1 MKIRKHYIVGHIISL
16 LLICKG
22 KDKKWNITKF
32 LGKSK
37 EEIYKILKTDSNGL
51 STKEANK
58 RLAENGLNIVVENK
72 KRGPIY
78 FLINSFKDKFILIL
92 VILAIISLINNDV
105 LGAIIIIVLGILSAL
120 ISFAQNYSTYRF
132 NEKLKSKLKS
142 KTTVFRN
149 KDKDTV
155 INTENVVV
163 GDIITLTAG
172 SIVPADLIL
181 LESKDLFVNQSAFTG
196 ESVPIEKM
204 ASKGGKE
211 SDDVFNIPNIC
222 LMGSNVVSGSG
233 IGAVITTGFDT
244 YLGKMNK
251 EISKKREPTNYTK
264 EMDSVTKLLIRC
276 MIIVSIA
283 VFVLFGFIR
292 NNWSEALLFALSVAV
307 GITPSMLPMIV
318 NVNLTKGSRSLEKKK
333 TLVKNIKSIQNLGTI
348 DTLCTDKTG
357 TLTQDKIV
365 LQKYIDLNGDEDLS
379 ILKYAYLNSFLST
392 GLKNI
397 VDRAIVSFGKEHKV
411 DIEGYLK
418 VDEIPF
424 DYTRKRMSIVVKKQD
439 YTLITKGALEEILK
453 ICTKVNNK
461 GNVENITKEK
471 IERINEKAK
480 ELAKKGMQVIA
491 IASKKEYSGVNVFNE
506 KDEINMTFI
515 GLVGFLDPPK
525 KDVKQTIRDLRKY
538 GINTKVITGD
548 NPYATENICS
558 LVGIQGDIL
567 LGIDL
572 EKMTDDELSKK
583 VEEVNIFARMN
594 PMQKERIVKALR
606 KNGHVVGYMGDGVND
621 AASLHSADVGICV
634 NTGADIAKES
644 SDIILLE
651 KSLKV
656 ILDGVLE
663 GRKVYANIEKYMKLA
678 ISSDFGD
685 VFSILIASIFLPF
698 LPLLPI
704 QMLIQDFLFQF
715 SQIAIPY
722 DSVDEEYILKPRKWN
737 TKNLGR
743 FMVVMGITSSVID
756 VLAFLSFWFILGY
769 NSATNEAYFQTAWF
783 IECLISQTLI
793 IHFIRTEKV
802 PFIQSRASKPL
813 TIMSLVTVIGTI
825 IVPLLL
831 NGISEFHF
839 VILPIKFYLI
849 VLILNLIYTIIAQ
862 IVKKAY
868 IKRYHE
874 WL

>member
-1 MKIRKHYIVGHIISL
+1 M
-16 LLICKG
+16 
-22 KDKKWNITKF
+22 
-32 LGKSK
+32 
-37 EEIYKILKTDSNGL
+37 
-51 STKEANK
+51 
-58 RLAENGLNIVVENK
+58 NIVTENK

-78 FLINSFKDKFILIL
+78 FLVNSFKDKFILIL
-92 VILAIISLINNDV
+92 VILAIISLINQDV
-105 LGAIIIIVLGILSAL
+105 FGAVIIIFLGILSAL

-155 INTENVVV
+155 IYTENVVV
-163 GDIITLTAG
+163 GDIITLNAG
-172 SIVPADLIL
+172 SIVPADMVL

-196 ESVPIEKM
+196 ESVPVEKIV
-204 ASKGGKE
+204 GKAGKQD
-211 SDDVFNIPNIC
+211 DDVFNIQNIC
-222 LMGSNVVSGSG
+222 LMGSNVVSGKG

-244 YLGKMNK
+244 YLGKM
-251 EISKKREPTNYTK
+251 TK
-264 EMDSVTKLLIRC
+264 EMDGVTKLLIKC
-276 MIIVSIA
+276 MIIVSIS
-283 VFVLFGFIR
+283 VFLIFGFIR
-292 NNWSEALLFALSVAV
+292 NNWSEAFLFALSVAV

-333 TLVKNIKSIQNLGTI
+333 TLVKNIKAIQNLGTI

-379 ILKYAYLNSFLST
+379 ILKYAYLNSYLST

-397 VDRAIVSFGKEHKV
+397 VDRAIMSFGKEHKV
-411 DIEGYLK
+411 DIEGYVK

-424 DYTRKRMSIVVKKQD
+424 DYTRKRMSIVVKKDD
-439 YTLITKGALEEILK
+439 YTLITKGALEEVLK
-453 ICTKVNNK
+453 ICTKLNNK
-461 GNVENITKEK
+461 GEIQNITKEK
-471 IERINEKAK
+471 IEKIEQKAK

-491 IASKKEYSGVNVFNE
+491 IASKKEYSGVNIFNE
-506 KDEINMTFI
+506 KDEKNMTFI

-525 KDVKQTIRDLRKY
+525 KDVKQTIKELKKY
-538 GINTKVITGD
+538 GIQTKVITGD
-548 NPYATENICS
+548 NQYATENICG
-558 LVGIQGDIL
+558 LVGIDGDVL
-567 LGIDL
+567 LGSDL
-572 EKMTDDELSKK
+572 EKMTDEELSKK
-583 VEEVNIFARMN
+583 VEEINIFARMN
-594 PMQKERIVKALR
+594 PMQKERIVNVLR

-722 DSVDEEYILKPRKWN
+722 DRVDEEYIIKPRKWN

-743 FMVVMGITSSVID
+743 FMVVMGMTSSVID
-756 VLAFLSFWFILGY
+756 VMAFAIFWFVLGY
-769 NSATNEAYFQTAWF
+769 NSVEMESYFQTAWF

-793 IHFIRTEKV
+793 IHFIRTEKI

-813 TIMSLVTVIGTI
+813 SIMSLVTVVGTI
-825 IVPLLL
+825 IVPIALH
-831 NGISEFHF
+831 GIQEFNF
-839 VILPIKFYLI
+839 VILPIQFYI
-849 VLILNLIYTIIAQ
+849 VVLLLNICYTVLAQ
-862 IVKKAY
+862 IVKRAY
-868 IKRYHE
+868 IKKYHE

>member
-1 MKIRKHYIVGHIISL
+1 M
-16 LLICKG
+16 
-22 KDKKWNITKF
+22 
-32 LGKSK
+32 
-37 EEIYKILKTDSNGL
+37 
-51 STKEANK
+51 
-58 RLAENGLNIVVENK
+58 
-72 KRGPIY
+72 
-78 FLINSFKDKFILIL
+78 
-92 VILAIISLINNDV
+92 
-105 LGAIIIIVLGILSAL
+105 
-120 ISFAQNYSTYRF
+120 
-132 NEKLKSKLKS
+132 
-142 KTTVFRN
+142 
-149 KDKDTV
+149 

-264 EMDSVTKLLIRC
+264 EMDSVTKLLINC

-283 VFVLFGFIR
+283 VFLIFGFIR

-333 TLVKNIKSIQNLGTI
+333 TLVKNIKAIQNLGTI

-411 DIEGYLK
+411 DIEGYIK

-424 DYTRKRMSIVVKKQD
+424 DYTRKRMSIVVKKED

-461 GNVENITKEK
+461 GKVENITKEK

-506 KDEINMTFI
+506 KDEKNMTFI

-525 KDVKQTIRDLRKY
+525 KDVKQTIKDLRKY

-558 LVGIQGDIL
+558 LVGIEGDIL
-567 LGIDL
+567 LGTDL
-572 EKMTDDELSKK
+572 EKMTDEELSKK
-583 VEEVNIFARMN
+583 VEEINIFARMN

-722 DSVDEEYILKPRKWN
+722 DSVDEEYIIKPRKWN

-743 FMVVMGITSSVID
+743 FMVVMGMTSSVID

-769 NSATNEAYFQTAWF
+769 NSVANEAYFQTAWF

-813 TIMSLVTVIGTI
+813 AIMSLVTVIGTI

-831 NGISEFHF
+831 NGIPEFHF

-849 VLILNLIYTIIAQ
+849 VLILNLCYTVLAQ
-862 IVKKAY
+862 VVKKAY
-868 IKRYHE
+868 IKKYHE

>member
-1 MKIRKHYIVGHIISL
+1 
-16 LLICKG
+16 
-22 KDKKWNITKF
+22 
-32 LGKSK
+32 
-37 EEIYKILKTDSNGL
+37 
-51 STKEANK
+51 
-58 RLAENGLNIVVENK
+58 
-72 KRGPIY
+72 
-78 FLINSFKDKFILIL
+78 
-92 VILAIISLINNDV
+92 
-105 LGAIIIIVLGILSAL
+105 
-120 ISFAQNYSTYRF
+120 
-132 NEKLKSKLKS
+132 
-142 KTTVFRN
+142 
-149 KDKDTV
+149 
-155 INTENVVV
+155 
-163 GDIITLTAG
+163 
-172 SIVPADLIL
+172 
-181 LESKDLFVNQSAFTG
+181 
-196 ESVPIEKM
+196 
-204 ASKGGKE
+204 
-211 SDDVFNIPNIC
+211 
-222 LMGSNVVSGSG
+222 
-233 IGAVITTGFDT
+233 
-244 YLGKMNK
+244 MNK

-264 EMDSVTKLLIRC
+264 EMDSVTKLLINC

-283 VFVLFGFIR
+283 VFLIFGFIR

-318 NVNLTKGSRSLEKKK
+318 NVNLTKGSRSLEKRK

-379 ILKYAYLNSFLST
+379 ILKYAYLNSSLST

-397 VDRAIVSFGKEHKV
+397 VDRAIISFGKEHKV

-424 DYTRKRMSIVVKKQD
+424 DYTRKRMSIVVKKED

-453 ICTKVNNK
+453 VCTKVNNK

-491 IASKKEYSGVNVFNE
+491 IASKKEYSGANVFNE
-506 KDEINMTFI
+506 KDEKNMTFI

-558 LVGIQGDIL
+558 LVGIEGDIL
-567 LGIDL
+567 LGTDL
-572 EKMTDDELSKK
+572 EKMTDEELSKK

-594 PMQKERIVKALR
+594 PMQKERIVKALK

-722 DSVDEEYILKPRKWN
+722 DSVDEEYIIKPRKWN

-743 FMVVMGITSSVID
+743 FMVVMGMTSSVID

-769 NSATNEAYFQTAWF
+769 NSVSNEAYFQTAWF

-813 TIMSLVTVIGTI
+813 AIMSLVTVIGTI

-831 NGISEFHF
+831 NAIPEFHF

-849 VLILNLIYTIIAQ
+849 VLILNLCYTVLAQ

-868 IKRYHE
+868 IKKYHE

>member
-1 MKIRKHYIVGHIISL
+1 MKYFEIS
-16 LLICKG
+16 
-22 KDKKWNITKF
+22 N
-32 LGKSK
+32 KSVD
-37 EEIYKILKTDSNGL
+37 EVYEILKTDSNGL

-58 RLAENGLNIVVENK
+58 RLDRDGLNIVIENK

-92 VILAIISLINNDV
+92 VILAIISFISQDV
-105 LGAIIIIVLGILSAL
+105 LGAIIIIILGILSAL

-132 NEKLKSKLKS
+132 DEKLKSKLKS

-155 INTENVVV
+155 IYAENVVV
-163 GDIITLTAG
+163 GDLITLTAG
-172 SIVPADLIL
+172 SIVPADMVL

-196 ESVPIEKM
+196 ESIPVEKI
-204 ASKGGKE
+204 ANKGGRE
-211 SDDVFNIPNIC
+211 EDDVFNIPNIC
-222 LMGSNVVSGSG
+222 LMGSNVVSGKG
-233 IGAVITTGFDT
+233 IGAVITTGFNT

-251 EISKKREPTNYTK
+251 EINKKKEPTNYTK
-264 EMDSVTKLLIRC
+264 EMDSITKLLIRC
-276 MIIVSIA
+276 MIIVSVA
-283 VFVLFGFIR
+283 VFLIFGFIR

-318 NVNLTKGSRSLEKKK
+318 NVNLTKGSRTLEKKK
-333 TLVKNIKSIQNLGTI
+333 TLVKNIKAIQNLGTI
-348 DTLCTDKTG
+348 DILCTDKTG

-379 ILKYAYLNSFLST
+379 ILKYAYLNSYLST

-397 VDRAIVSFGKEHKV
+397 VDRAIMSFGKEHKV
-411 DIEGYLK
+411 DIEEYLK

-424 DYTRKRMSIVVKKQD
+424 DYTRKRMSVVVKKDD

-461 GNVENITKEK
+461 GEIQNITKEK
-471 IERINEKAK
+471 IEIKQEKAK
-480 ELAKKGMQVIA
+480 DLAKKGMQVIA
-491 IASKKEYSGVNVFNE
+491 IASKKEYPGINIFNE
-506 KDEINMTFI
+506 KDEKNMTFI

-525 KDVKQTIRDLRKY
+525 KDVKQTIKELKKY
-538 GINTKVITGD
+538 GIQTKVITGD

-558 LVGIQGDIL
+558 LVGIEGDIL
-567 LGIDL
+567 LGSDL
-572 EKMTDDELSKK
+572 EKMTDEELSKK
-583 VEEVNIFARMN
+583 VEKVSIFARMN
-594 PMQKERIVKALR
+594 PMQKERIVKVLR
-606 KNGHVVGYMGDGVND
+606 TNGHVVGYMGDGVND
-621 AASLHSADVGICV
+621 AASLHLADVGICV

-704 QMLIQDFLFQF
+704 QMLLQDFLFQF

-722 DSVDEEYILKPRKWN
+722 DSVDEEYIIKPRKWD

-743 FMVVMGITSSVID
+743 FMVVMGMTSSVID
-756 VLAFLSFWFILGY
+756 VIAFAIFWFILGY
-769 NSATNEAYFQTAWF
+769 NSVANEAYFQTAWF

-802 PFIQSRASKPL
+802 PFIESRASNSL
-813 TIMSLVTVIGTI
+813 IAMSSVTIIGTI
-825 IVPLLL
+825 LVPILLHS
-831 NGISEFHF
+831 ITEFHF
-839 VILPIKFYLI
+839 VILPAKFYLV
-849 VLILNLIYTIIAQ
+849 VLILIFIYTILSQ
-862 IVKKAY
+862 IVKKKY
-868 IKRYHE
+868 IKKYHE

>member
-1 MKIRKHYIVGHIISL
+1 
-16 LLICKG
+16 
-22 KDKKWNITKF
+22 
-32 LGKSK
+32 
-37 EEIYKILKTDSNGL
+37 
-51 STKEANK
+51 
-58 RLAENGLNIVVENK
+58 
-72 KRGPIY
+72 
-78 FLINSFKDKFILIL
+78 
-92 VILAIISLINNDV
+92 
-105 LGAIIIIVLGILSAL
+105 
-120 ISFAQNYSTYRF
+120 
-132 NEKLKSKLKS
+132 
-142 KTTVFRN
+142 
-149 KDKDTV
+149 
-155 INTENVVV
+155 
-163 GDIITLTAG
+163 
-172 SIVPADLIL
+172 
-181 LESKDLFVNQSAFTG
+181 
-196 ESVPIEKM
+196 
-204 ASKGGKE
+204 
-211 SDDVFNIPNIC
+211 
-222 LMGSNVVSGSG
+222 
-233 IGAVITTGFDT
+233 
-244 YLGKMNK
+244 MNK

-292 NNWSEALLFALSVAV
+292 ENWSEALLFALSVAV

-333 TLVKNIKSIQNLGTI
+333 TLVKNIKAIQNLGTI

-365 LQKYIDLNGDEDLS
+365 LQKYIDLNGEEDLS

-397 VDRAIVSFGKEHKV
+397 VDRAIISFRKEHKI
-411 DIEGYLK
+411 DIEDYIK

-424 DYTRKRMSIVVKKQD
+424 DYTRKRMSIVVKKED

-461 GNVENITKEK
+461 GKVENITQEK
-471 IERINEKAK
+471 IDIINEKAK

-506 KDEINMTFI
+506 KDEKNMTFI

-525 KDVKQTIRDLRKY
+525 KDVKQTIKDLRKY

-548 NPYATENICS
+548 NPYATEDICS
-558 LVGIQGDIL
+558 LVGIEGDVL
-567 LGIDL
+567 LGSEL
-572 EKMTDDELSKK
+572 EKMTDEELSKK
-583 VEEVNIFARMN
+583 VEEINIFARMN
-594 PMQKERIVKALR
+594 PMQKEKIVKTLR
-606 KNGHVVGYMGDGVND
+606 NNGHVVGYMGDGVND

-722 DSVDEEYILKPRKWN
+722 DSVDEEYIIKPRKWN

-743 FMVVMGITSSVID
+743 FMVVMGMTSSIID
-756 VLAFLSFWFILGY
+756 VFAFIIFWFILGY
-769 NSATNEAYFQTAWF
+769 NSVSNEAYFQTAWF

-813 TIMSLVTVIGTI
+813 AIMSLVTVIGTI
-825 IVPLLL
+825 IVPLIL
-831 NGISEFHF
+831 NGIPEFHF

-849 VLILNLIYTIIAQ
+849 VLILNLCYTVLAQ
-862 IVKKAY
+862 VVKKAY
-868 IKRYHE
+868 IKKYHE

>member
-1 MKIRKHYIVGHIISL
+1 MKYFEIS
-16 LLICKG
+16 
-22 KDKKWNITKF
+22 N
-32 LGKSK
+32 KSK
-37 EEIYKILKTDSNGL
+37 EEIYKILKTDDNGL

-58 RLAENGLNIVVENK
+58 RLEENGLNIVVENK

-78 FLINSFKDKFILIL
+78 FLLNSFKDKFILIL
-92 VILAIISLINNDV
+92 LILAIIDLFNKDYI
-105 LGAIIIIVLGILSAL
+105 GTAIIIGLGIMSAL

-132 NEKLKSKLKS
+132 NERLKSKMKN
-142 KTTVFRN
+142 KTTVLRN
-149 KDKDTV
+149 KFQDTV

-163 GDIITLTAG
+163 GDIITLSAG
-172 SIVPADLIL
+172 SIVPADMIL

-196 ESVPIEKM
+196 ESIPVEKR
-204 ASKGGKE
+204 AFVSGKE
-211 SDDVFNIPNIC
+211 NDDVFNIPNIC
-222 LMGSNVVSGSG
+222 LKGSNVISGKG
-233 IGAVITTGFDT
+233 LGAVITTGFDT

-251 EISKKREPTNYTK
+251 EISKKKEPTNYTK
-264 EMDSVTKLLIRC
+264 EMDSITKLLIRC
-276 MIIVSIA
+276 MIIVSIS
-283 VFVLFGFIR
+283 VFLLFGLLR
-292 NNWSEALLFALSVAV
+292 GNWGEAFLFALSVAV

-318 NVNLTKGSRSLEKKK
+318 NVNLTKGSKSLEKKK

-348 DTLCTDKTG
+348 DVLCTDKTG

-365 LQKYIDLNGDEDLS
+365 LQKYIDVNGKEDLS
-379 ILKYAYLNSFLST
+379 ILKYAYVNSYLGT

-397 VDRAIVSFGKEHKV
+397 VDRAIISFGKQHKV
-411 DIEGYLK
+411 DIEGYEK

-424 DYTRKRMSIVVKKQD
+424 DYTRKRMSIVVKKED

-453 ICTKVNNK
+453 VCTKVRN
-461 GNVENITKEK
+461 GEK
-471 IERINEKAK
+471 IEKINEKNIDNIQQKAK
-480 ELAKKGMQVIA
+480 ELARKGMQVIA
-491 IASKKEYSGVNVFNE
+491 IASKKEYSGVNVFSS
-506 KDEINMTFI
+506 KDENNMTFI

-525 KDVKQTIRDLRKY
+525 KDVKETIKKLRKY
-538 GINTKVITGD
+538 GVETKVITGD

-558 LVGIQGDIL
+558 LVGIESESIL
-567 LGIDL
+567 LGTEL
-572 EKMTDDELSKK
+572 EKMTDEELSEK
-583 VEEVNIFARMN
+583 VEKINIFARMN
-594 PMQKERIVKALR
+594 PMQKERIVKTLR
-606 KNGHVVGYMGDGVND
+606 DNGHVVGYMGDGVND
-621 AASLHSADVGICV
+621 AGSLHSADVGICV

-722 DSVDEEYILKPRKWN
+722 DSVDPEYIQKPRKWN

-743 FMVVMGITSSVID
+743 FMVVMGMTSSVID
-756 VLAFLSFWFILGY
+756 VIAFILFWFVLGY
-769 NSATNEAYFQTAWF
+769 NSIEKEAYFQTAWF

-793 IHFIRTEKV
+793 IHFIRTEKI
-802 PFIQSRASKPL
+802 PFIESRASKPL
-813 TIMSLVTVIGTI
+813 MIMSLVTILGTI
-825 IVPLLL
+825 IVPFIL
-831 NGISEFHF
+831 NGVAEFNF
-839 VILPIKFYLI
+839 VILPIKFYII
-849 VLILNLIYTIIAQ
+849 VLLLNICYTIIAQ
-862 IVKKAY
+862 IVKKLY
-868 IKRYHE
+868 IRKYHE

>member
-1 MKIRKHYIVGHIISL
+1 MKYFEIS
-16 LLICKG
+16 
-22 KDKKWNITKF
+22 N
-32 LGKSK
+32 KSK
-37 EEIYKILKTDSNGL
+37 EEIYKILKTDDNGL

-58 RLAENGLNIVVENK
+58 RLEENGLNIVVENK

-78 FLINSFKDKFILIL
+78 FLLNSFKDKFILIL
-92 VILAIISLINNDV
+92 LILAIIDLFNKDYI
-105 LGAIIIIVLGILSAL
+105 GTAIIIGLGIMSAL

-132 NEKLKSKLKS
+132 NERLKSKMKN
-142 KTTVFRN
+142 KTTVLRN
-149 KDKDTV
+149 KFQDTV

-163 GDIITLTAG
+163 GDIITLSAG
-172 SIVPADLIL
+172 SIVPADMIL

-196 ESVPIEKM
+196 ESIPVEKR
-204 ASKGGKE
+204 AFVSGKE
-211 SDDVFNIPNIC
+211 NDDVFNIPNIC
-222 LMGSNVVSGSG
+222 LKGSNVISGKG
-233 IGAVITTGFDT
+233 LGAVITTGFDT

-251 EISKKREPTNYTK
+251 EISKKKEPTNYTK
-264 EMDSVTKLLIRC
+264 EMDSITKLLIRC
-276 MIIVSIA
+276 MIIVSIS
-283 VFVLFGFIR
+283 VFLLFGLLR
-292 NNWSEALLFALSVAV
+292 GNWGEAFLFALSVAV

-318 NVNLTKGSRSLEKKK
+318 NVNLTKGSKSLEKKK

-348 DTLCTDKTG
+348 DVLCTDKTG

-365 LQKYIDLNGDEDLS
+365 LQKYIDVNGKEDLS
-379 ILKYAYLNSFLST
+379 ILKYAYVNSYLGT

-397 VDRAIVSFGKEHKV
+397 VDRAIISFGKQHKV
-411 DIEGYLK
+411 DIEGYEK

-424 DYTRKRMSIVVKKQD
+424 DYTRKRMSIVVKKED

-453 ICTKVNNK
+453 VCTKVRN
-461 GNVENITKEK
+461 GEK
-471 IERINEKAK
+471 IEKINEKNIDNIQQKAK
-480 ELAKKGMQVIA
+480 ELARKGMQVIA
-491 IASKKEYSGVNVFNE
+491 IASKKEYSGVNVFSS
-506 KDEINMTFI
+506 KDENNMTFI

-525 KDVKQTIRDLRKY
+525 KDVKETIKKLRKY
-538 GINTKVITGD
+538 GVETKVITGD

-558 LVGIQGDIL
+558 LVGIESESIL
-567 LGIDL
+567 LGTEL
-572 EKMTDDELSKK
+572 EKMTDEELSEK
-583 VEEVNIFARMN
+583 VEKINIFARMN
-594 PMQKERIVKALR
+594 PMQKERIVKTLR
-606 KNGHVVGYMGDGVND
+606 DNGHVVGYMGDGVND
-621 AASLHSADVGICV
+621 AGSLHSADVGICV

-722 DSVDEEYILKPRKWN
+722 DSVDPEYIQKPRKWN

-743 FMVVMGITSSVID
+743 FMVVMGMTSSVID
-756 VLAFLSFWFILGY
+756 IIAFILFWFVLGY
-769 NSATNEAYFQTAWF
+769 NSIEKEAYFQTAWF

-793 IHFIRTEKV
+793 IHFIRTEKI
-802 PFIQSRASKPL
+802 PFIESRASKPL
-813 TIMSLVTVIGTI
+813 MIMSLVTILGTI
-825 IVPLLL
+825 IVPFIL
-831 NGISEFHF
+831 NGVAEFNF
-839 VILPIKFYLI
+839 VILPIKFYII
-849 VLILNLIYTIIAQ
+849 VLLLNICYTIIAQ
-862 IVKKAY
+862 IVKKLY
-868 IKRYHE
+868 IRKYHE

>member
-1 MKIRKHYIVGHIISL
+1 MKYFEIS
-16 LLICKG
+16 
-22 KDKKWNITKF
+22 N
-32 LGKSK
+32 KSVD
-37 EEIYKILKTDSNGL
+37 EIYKILKTDSNGL

-58 RLAENGLNIVVENK
+58 RLDRDGLNIVIENK

-92 VILAIISLINNDV
+92 VILAIISFISQDV
-105 LGAIIIIVLGILSAL
+105 LGAIIIIILGILSAL

-132 NEKLKSKLKS
+132 DEKLKSKLKS

-155 INTENVVV
+155 IYAENVVV
-163 GDIITLTAG
+163 GDLITLTAG
-172 SIVPADLIL
+172 SIVPADMVL

-196 ESVPIEKM
+196 ESIPVEKI
-204 ASKGGKE
+204 ANKGGRE
-211 SDDVFNIPNIC
+211 EEDVFNIPNIC
-222 LMGSNVVSGSG
+222 LMGSNVVSGKG
-233 IGAVITTGFDT
+233 IGAVITTGFNT

-251 EISKKREPTNYTK
+251 EINKKKEPTNYTK
-264 EMDSVTKLLIRC
+264 EMDSITKLLIRC
-276 MIIVSIA
+276 MIIVSVA
-283 VFVLFGFIR
+283 VFLIFGFIR

-318 NVNLTKGSRSLEKKK
+318 NVNLTKGSRTLEKKK
-333 TLVKNIKSIQNLGTI
+333 TLVKNIKAIQNLGTI
-348 DTLCTDKTG
+348 DILCTDKTG

-379 ILKYAYLNSFLST
+379 ILKYAYLNSYLST

-397 VDRAIVSFGKEHKV
+397 VDRAIMSFGKEHKV
-411 DIEGYLK
+411 DIEGYIKL
-418 VDEIPF
+418 DEIPF
-424 DYTRKRMSIVVKKQD
+424 DYTRKRMSVVVKKDD

-461 GNVENITKEK
+461 GEIQNITKEK
-471 IERINEKAK
+471 IEIIQEKAK
-480 ELAKKGMQVIA
+480 DLAKKGMQVIA
-491 IASKKEYSGVNVFNE
+491 IASKKEYPGINIFNE
-506 KDEINMTFI
+506 KDEKNMTFI

-525 KDVKQTIRDLRKY
+525 KDVKQTIKELKKY
-538 GINTKVITGD
+538 GIQTKVITGD

-558 LVGIQGDIL
+558 LVGIEGDIL
-567 LGIDL
+567 LGSDL
-572 EKMTDDELSKK
+572 EKMTDKELSKK
-583 VEEVNIFARMN
+583 VEKVSIFARMN
-594 PMQKERIVKALR
+594 PMQKERIVKVLR
-606 KNGHVVGYMGDGVND
+606 TNGHVVGYMGDGVND
-621 AASLHSADVGICV
+621 AASLHLADVGICV

-704 QMLIQDFLFQF
+704 QMLLQDFLFQF

-722 DSVDEEYILKPRKWN
+722 DSVDEEYIIKPRKWD

-743 FMVVMGITSSVID
+743 FMVVMGMTSSVID
-756 VLAFLSFWFILGY
+756 VIAFAIFWFILGY
-769 NSATNEAYFQTAWF
+769 NSVANEAYFQTAWF

-802 PFIQSRASKPL
+802 PFIESRASNSL
-813 TIMSLVTVIGTI
+813 IAMSSVTIIGTI
-825 IVPLLL
+825 LVPILLHS
-831 NGISEFHF
+831 ITEFHF
-839 VILPIKFYLI
+839 VILPAKFYLV
-849 VLILNLIYTIIAQ
+849 VLILIFIYTILSQ
-862 IVKKAY
+862 IVKKKY
-868 IKRYHE
+868 IKKYHE

>member
-1 MKIRKHYIVGHIISL
+1 MKYFEIS
-16 LLICKG
+16 
-22 KDKKWNITKF
+22 N
-32 LGKSK
+32 KSVD
-37 EEIYKILKTDSNGL
+37 EIYKILKTDSNGL
-51 STKEANK
+51 SAKEANK
-58 RLAENGLNIVVENK
+58 RLDRDGLNIVIENK

-92 VILAIISLINNDV
+92 VILAIISFISQDV
-105 LGAIIIIVLGILSAL
+105 LGAIIIIILGILSAL

-132 NEKLKSKLKS
+132 DEKLKSKLKS

-155 INTENVVV
+155 IYAENVVV
-163 GDIITLTAG
+163 GDLITLTAG
-172 SIVPADLIL
+172 SIVPADMVL

-196 ESVPIEKM
+196 ESIPVEKI
-204 ASKGGKE
+204 ANKGGRE
-211 SDDVFNIPNIC
+211 EEDVFNIPNIC
-222 LMGSNVVSGSG
+222 LMGSNVVSGKG
-233 IGAVITTGFDT
+233 IGAVITTGFNT

-251 EISKKREPTNYTK
+251 EINKKKEPTNYTK
-264 EMDSVTKLLIRC
+264 EMDSITKLLIRC
-276 MIIVSIA
+276 MIIVSVA
-283 VFVLFGFIR
+283 VFLIFGFIR

-318 NVNLTKGSRSLEKKK
+318 NVNLTKGSRTLEKKK
-333 TLVKNIKSIQNLGTI
+333 TLVKNIKAIQNLGTI
-348 DTLCTDKTG
+348 DILCTDKTG

-379 ILKYAYLNSFLST
+379 ILKYAYLNSYLST

-397 VDRAIVSFGKEHKV
+397 VDRAIMSFGKEHKV
-411 DIEGYLK
+411 DIEGYIKL
-418 VDEIPF
+418 DEIPF
-424 DYTRKRMSIVVKKQD
+424 DYTRKRMSVVVKKDD

-461 GNVENITKEK
+461 GEIQNITKEK
-471 IERINEKAK
+471 IEIIQEKAK
-480 ELAKKGMQVIA
+480 DLAKKGMQVIA
-491 IASKKEYSGVNVFNE
+491 IASKKEYPGINIFNE
-506 KDEINMTFI
+506 KDEKNMTFI

-525 KDVKQTIRDLRKY
+525 KDVKQTIKELKKY
-538 GINTKVITGD
+538 GIQTKVITGD

-558 LVGIQGDIL
+558 LVGIEGDIL
-567 LGIDL
+567 LGSDL
-572 EKMTDDELSKK
+572 EKMTDEELSKK
-583 VEEVNIFARMN
+583 VEEVSIFARMN
-594 PMQKERIVKALR
+594 PMQKERIVKVLR
-606 KNGHVVGYMGDGVND
+606 TNGHVVGYMGDGVND
-621 AASLHSADVGICV
+621 AASLHLADVGICV

-704 QMLIQDFLFQF
+704 QMLLQDFLFQF

-722 DSVDEEYILKPRKWN
+722 DSVDEEYIIKPRKWD

-743 FMVVMGITSSVID
+743 FMVVMGMTSSVID
-756 VLAFLSFWFILGY
+756 VIAFAIFWFILGY
-769 NSATNEAYFQTAWF
+769 NSVANEAYFQTAWF

-802 PFIQSRASKPL
+802 PFIESRASNSL
-813 TIMSLVTVIGTI
+813 IAMSSVTIIGTI
-825 IVPLLL
+825 LVPILLHS
-831 NGISEFHF
+831 ITEFHF
-839 VILPIKFYLI
+839 VILPAKFYLV
-849 VLILNLIYTIIAQ
+849 VLILIFIYTILSQ
-862 IVKKAY
+862 IVKKKY
-868 IKRYHE
+868 IKKYHE

>member
-1 MKIRKHYIVGHIISL
+1 M
-16 LLICKG
+16 
-22 KDKKWNITKF
+22 
-32 LGKSK
+32 
-37 EEIYKILKTDSNGL
+37 
-51 STKEANK
+51 
-58 RLAENGLNIVVENK
+58 
-72 KRGPIY
+72 
-78 FLINSFKDKFILIL
+78 
-92 VILAIISLINNDV
+92 
-105 LGAIIIIVLGILSAL
+105 
-120 ISFAQNYSTYRF
+120 
-132 NEKLKSKLKS
+132 
-142 KTTVFRN
+142 
-149 KDKDTV
+149 
-155 INTENVVV
+155 
-163 GDIITLTAG
+163 
-172 SIVPADLIL
+172 
-181 LESKDLFVNQSAFTG
+181 
-196 ESVPIEKM
+196 PIEKI
-204 ASKGGKE
+204 ASNGGKE
-211 SDDVFNIPNIC
+211 TDDVFNIQNIC

-233 IGAVITTGFDT
+233 VGAVITTGFDT

-283 VFVLFGFIR
+283 VFLIFGFIR

-333 TLVKNIKSIQNLGTI
+333 TLVKNIKAIQNLGTI

-379 ILKYAYLNSFLST
+379 ILKYAYLNSSLST

-397 VDRAIVSFGKEHKV
+397 VDRAIISFGKEHKV

-424 DYTRKRMSIVVKKQD
+424 DYTRKRMSIVVKKED

-453 ICTKVNNK
+453 VCTKVNNK

-491 IASKKEYSGVNVFNE
+491 IASKKEYSGANVFNA
-506 KDEINMTFI
+506 KDEKNMTFI

-558 LVGIQGDIL
+558 LVGIEGDIL

-722 DSVDEEYILKPRKWN
+722 DSVDEEYIIKPRKWN

-743 FMVVMGITSSVID
+743 FMVVMGMTSSVID

-769 NSATNEAYFQTAWF
+769 NSVSNEAYFQTAWF

-813 TIMSLVTVIGTI
+813 AIMSLVTVIGTI
-825 IVPLLL
+825 IVPLIL
-831 NGISEFHF
+831 NVIPEFHF

-849 VLILNLIYTIIAQ
+849 VLILNLCYTVLAQ
-862 IVKKAY
+862 VVKKAY
-868 IKRYHE
+868 IKKYHE

>member
-1 MKIRKHYIVGHIISL
+1 M
-16 LLICKG
+16 
-22 KDKKWNITKF
+22 
-32 LGKSK
+32 
-37 EEIYKILKTDSNGL
+37 KTDSNGL

-58 RLAENGLNIVVENK
+58 RLEENGLNIVTENK

-78 FLINSFKDKFILIL
+78 FLVNSFKDKFILIL
-92 VILAIISLINNDV
+92 VILAIISLINQDV
-105 LGAIIIIVLGILSAL
+105 FGAIIIIILGILSAL
-120 ISFAQNYSTYRF
+120 ISFVQNYSTYRF

-155 INTENVVV
+155 IYTENVVV
-163 GDIITLTAG
+163 GDIITLNAG
-172 SIVPADLIL
+172 SIVPADMVL

-196 ESVPIEKM
+196 ESVPVEKIV
-204 ASKGGKE
+204 GKAGKQD
-211 SDDVFNIPNIC
+211 DDVFNIQNIC
-222 LMGSNVVSGSG
+222 LMGSNVVSGKG

-251 EISKKREPTNYTK
+251 EISKKKEPTNYTK
-264 EMDSVTKLLIRC
+264 EMDGVTKLLIKC
-276 MIIVSIA
+276 MIIVSIS
-283 VFVLFGFIR
+283 VFLIFGFIR
-292 NNWSEALLFALSVAV
+292 NNWSEAFLFALSVAV

-333 TLVKNIKSIQNLGTI
+333 TLVKNIKAIQNLGTI

-379 ILKYAYLNSFLST
+379 ILKYAYLNSYLST

-397 VDRAIVSFGKEHKV
+397 VDRAIMSFGKEHKV
-411 DIEGYLK
+411 NIEGYIK

-424 DYTRKRMSIVVKKQD
+424 DYTRKRMSIVVKKDD

-461 GNVENITKEK
+461 GEIQNITKEK
-471 IERINEKAK
+471 IEKIEEKAK

-491 IASKKEYSGVNVFNE
+491 IASKKEYSGVNIFNE
-506 KDEINMTFI
+506 KDEKNMTFI

-525 KDVKQTIRDLRKY
+525 KDVKQTIKELKKY
-538 GINTKVITGD
+538 GIQTKVITGD
-548 NPYATENICS
+548 NQYATENICG
-558 LVGIQGDIL
+558 LVGIDGDVL
-567 LGIDL
+567 LGSDL
-572 EKMTDDELSKK
+572 EKMTDEELSKK
-583 VEEVNIFARMN
+583 VEEINIFARMN
-594 PMQKERIVKALR
+594 PMQKERIVNVLR
-606 KNGHVVGYMGDGVND
+606 KNGQVVGYMGDGVND

-722 DSVDEEYILKPRKWN
+722 DRVDEEYIIKPRKWN

-743 FMVVMGITSSVID
+743 FMVVMGMTSSVID
-756 VLAFLSFWFILGY
+756 VMAFAIFWFVLGY
-769 NSATNEAYFQTAWF
+769 NSVEMESYFQTAWF

-793 IHFIRTEKV
+793 IHFIRTEKI

-813 TIMSLVTVIGTI
+813 AIMSLVTIAGTI
-825 IVPLLL
+825 IVPIALH
-831 NGISEFHF
+831 GIQEFNF
-839 VILPIKFYLI
+839 VILPIQFYI
-849 VLILNLIYTIIAQ
+849 VVLLLNICYTVLAQ
-862 IVKKAY
+862 VVKHIY
-868 IKRYHE
+868 IKKYHE

>member
-1 MKIRKHYIVGHIISL
+1 MKYFEIS
-16 LLICKG
+16 
-22 KDKKWNITKF
+22 N
-32 LGKSK
+32 KSK
-37 EEIYKILKTDSNGL
+37 EEIYKILKTDDNGL

-58 RLAENGLNIVVENK
+58 RLEENGLNIVVENK

-78 FLINSFKDKFILIL
+78 FLLNSFKDKFILIL
-92 VILAIISLINNDV
+92 LILAIIDLFNKDYI
-105 LGAIIIIVLGILSAL
+105 GTAIIIGLGIMSAL

-132 NEKLKSKLKS
+132 NERLKSKMKN
-142 KTTVFRN
+142 KTTVLRN
-149 KDKDTV
+149 KFQDTV

-163 GDIITLTAG
+163 GDIITLSAG
-172 SIVPADLIL
+172 SIVPADMIL

-196 ESVPIEKM
+196 ESIPVEKR
-204 ASKGGKE
+204 AFVSGKE
-211 SDDVFNIPNIC
+211 NDDVFNIPNIC
-222 LMGSNVVSGSG
+222 LKGSNVISGKG
-233 IGAVITTGFDT
+233 LGAVITTGFDT

-251 EISKKREPTNYTK
+251 EISKKKEPTNYTK
-264 EMDSVTKLLIRC
+264 EMDSITKLLIRC
-276 MIIVSIA
+276 MIIVSIS
-283 VFVLFGFIR
+283 VFLLFGLLR
-292 NNWSEALLFALSVAV
+292 GNWGEAFLFALSVAV

-318 NVNLTKGSRSLEKKK
+318 NVNLTKGSKSLEKKK

-348 DTLCTDKTG
+348 DVLCTDKTG

-365 LQKYIDLNGDEDLS
+365 LQKYIDVNGKEDLS
-379 ILKYAYLNSFLST
+379 ILKYAYVNSYLGT

-397 VDRAIVSFGKEHKV
+397 VDRAIISFGKENKV
-411 DIEGYLK
+411 NIDGYEK

-424 DYTRKRMSIVVKKQD
+424 DYTRKRMSIVVKKED

-453 ICTKVNNK
+453 VCTKVRN
-461 GNVENITKEK
+461 GEK
-471 IERINEKAK
+471 IEKLNEKNIDNIQQKAK
-480 ELAKKGMQVIA
+480 ELARKGMQVIA
-491 IASKKEYSGVNVFNE
+491 IASKKEYSGINIFSS
-506 KDEINMTFI
+506 KDENNMTFI

-525 KDVKQTIRDLRKY
+525 KDVKETIKKLKKY
-538 GINTKVITGD
+538 GIETKVITGD

-558 LVGIQGDIL
+558 LVGIESESIL
-567 LGIDL
+567 LGTEL
-572 EKMTDDELSKK
+572 EKMTDEELSEK
-583 VEEVNIFARMN
+583 VEKINIFARMN
-594 PMQKERIVKALR
+594 PMQKERIVKTLR
-606 KNGHVVGYMGDGVND
+606 NNGHVVGYMGDGVND
-621 AASLHSADVGICV
+621 AGSLHSADVGICV

-722 DSVDEEYILKPRKWN
+722 DSVDPEYIQKPRKWN

-743 FMVVMGITSSVID
+743 FMVVMGMTSSVID
-756 VLAFLSFWFILGY
+756 IIAFILFWFVLGY
-769 NSATNEAYFQTAWF
+769 NSIEKEAYFQTAWF

-793 IHFIRTEKV
+793 IHFIRTEKI
-802 PFIQSRASKPL
+802 PFIESRASKPL
-813 TIMSLVTVIGTI
+813 MIMSLVTILGTI
-825 IVPLLL
+825 IVPFIL
-831 NGISEFHF
+831 NGVAEFNF
-839 VILPIKFYLI
+839 VILPIKFYII
-849 VLILNLIYTIIAQ
+849 VLLLKICYTIIAQ
-862 IVKKAY
+862 IVKKLY
-868 IKRYHE
+868 IRKYHE

>member
-1 MKIRKHYIVGHIISL
+1 MRKHYIVGHIISL

-78 FLINSFKDKFILIL
+78 FLVNSFKDKFILIL
-92 VILAIISLINNDV
+92 VILAIISLINNDF
-105 LGAIIIIVLGILSAL
+105 LGAIIIIILGILSAL

-172 SIVPADLIL
+172 SIVPADLVL

-196 ESVPIEKM
+196 ESVPIEKIT
-204 ASKGGKE
+204 SKGGKE

-292 NNWSEALLFALSVAV
+292 ENWSEALLFALSVAV

-333 TLVKNIKSIQNLGTI
+333 TLVKNIKAIQNLGTI

-365 LQKYIDLNGDEDLS
+365 LQKYIDLNGEEDLS

-424 DYTRKRMSIVVKKQD
+424 DYTRKRMSIVVKKED

-461 GNVENITKEK
+461 GKVENITQEK
-471 IERINEKAK
+471 IDIINEKAK

-506 KDEINMTFI
+506 KDEKNMTFI

-558 LVGIQGDIL
+558 LVGIEGDIL
-567 LGIDL
+567 LGTEL
-572 EKMTDDELSKK
+572 EKMTDEELSKK
-583 VEEVNIFARMN
+583 VEEINIFARMN
-594 PMQKERIVKALR
+594 PMQKEKIVKTLR
-606 KNGHVVGYMGDGVND
+606 NNGHVVGYMGDGVND

-722 DSVDEEYILKPRKWN
+722 DSVDEEYIIKPRKWN

-743 FMVVMGITSSVID
+743 FMVVMGMTSSIID
-756 VLAFLSFWFILGY
+756 VFAFIIFWFILGY
-769 NSATNEAYFQTAWF
+769 NSVSNEAYFQTAWF

-813 TIMSLVTVIGTI
+813 AIMSLVTVIGTI
-825 IVPLLL
+825 IVPLIL
-831 NGISEFHF
+831 NGIPEFHF

-849 VLILNLIYTIIAQ
+849 VLILNLCYTVLAQ
-862 IVKKAY
+862 VVKKAY
-868 IKRYHE
+868 IKKYHE

>member
-1 MKIRKHYIVGHIISL
+1 MKYFEIS
-16 LLICKG
+16 
-22 KDKKWNITKF
+22 N
-32 LGKSK
+32 KSVD
-37 EEIYKILKTDSNGL
+37 EIYEILKTDSNGL

-58 RLAENGLNIVVENK
+58 RLDRDGLNIVIENK

-92 VILAIISLINNDV
+92 VILAIISFISQDV
-105 LGAIIIIVLGILSAL
+105 LGAIIIIILGILSAL

-132 NEKLKSKLKS
+132 DEKLKSKLKS

-155 INTENVVV
+155 IYAENVVV
-163 GDIITLTAG
+163 GDLITLTAG
-172 SIVPADLIL
+172 SIVPADMVL

-196 ESVPIEKM
+196 ESIPVEKI
-204 ASKGGKE
+204 ANKGGRE
-211 SDDVFNIPNIC
+211 EDDVFNIPNIC
-222 LMGSNVVSGSG
+222 LMGSNVVSGKG
-233 IGAVITTGFDT
+233 IGAVITTGFNT

-251 EISKKREPTNYTK
+251 EINKKKEPTNYTK
-264 EMDSVTKLLIRC
+264 EMDSITKLLIRC
-276 MIIVSIA
+276 MIIVSVA
-283 VFVLFGFIR
+283 VFLIFGFIR

-318 NVNLTKGSRSLEKKK
+318 NVNLTKGSRTLEKKK
-333 TLVKNIKSIQNLGTI
+333 TLVKNIKAIQNLGTI
-348 DTLCTDKTG
+348 DILCTDKTG

-379 ILKYAYLNSFLST
+379 ILKYAYLNSYLST

-397 VDRAIVSFGKEHKV
+397 VDRAIMSFGKEHKV
-411 DIEGYLK
+411 DIEGYIKL
-418 VDEIPF
+418 DEIPF
-424 DYTRKRMSIVVKKQD
+424 DYTRKRMSVVVKKDD

-461 GNVENITKEK
+461 GEIQNITKEK
-471 IERINEKAK
+471 IEIIQEKAK
-480 ELAKKGMQVIA
+480 DLAKKGMQVIA
-491 IASKKEYSGVNVFNE
+491 IASKKEYPGINIFNE
-506 KDEINMTFI
+506 KDEKNMTFI

-525 KDVKQTIRDLRKY
+525 KDVKQTIKELKKY
-538 GINTKVITGD
+538 GIQTKVITGD

-558 LVGIQGDIL
+558 LVGIEGDIL
-567 LGIDL
+567 LGSDL
-572 EKMTDDELSKK
+572 EKMTDEELSKK
-583 VEEVNIFARMN
+583 VEKVSIFARMN
-594 PMQKERIVKALR
+594 PMQKERIVKVLR
-606 KNGHVVGYMGDGVND
+606 TNGHVVGYMGDGVND
-621 AASLHSADVGICV
+621 AASLHLADVGICV

-704 QMLIQDFLFQF
+704 QMLLQDFLFQF

-722 DSVDEEYILKPRKWN
+722 DSVDEEYIIKPRKWD

-743 FMVVMGITSSVID
+743 FMVVMGMTSSVID
-756 VLAFLSFWFILGY
+756 VIAFAIFWFILGY
-769 NSATNEAYFQTAWF
+769 NSVANEAYFQTAWF

-802 PFIQSRASKPL
+802 PFIESRASNSL
-813 TIMSLVTVIGTI
+813 IAMSSVTIIGTI
-825 IVPLLL
+825 LVPILLHS
-831 NGISEFHF
+831 ITEFHF
-839 VILPIKFYLI
+839 VILPAKFYLV
-849 VLILNLIYTIIAQ
+849 VLILIFIYTILSQ
-862 IVKKAY
+862 IVKKKY
-868 IKRYHE
+868 IKKYHE

>member
-1 MKIRKHYIVGHIISL
+1 M
-16 LLICKG
+16 
-22 KDKKWNITKF
+22 
-32 LGKSK
+32 
-37 EEIYKILKTDSNGL
+37 
-51 STKEANK
+51 
-58 RLAENGLNIVVENK
+58 
-72 KRGPIY
+72 
-78 FLINSFKDKFILIL
+78 
-92 VILAIISLINNDV
+92 
-105 LGAIIIIVLGILSAL
+105 
-120 ISFAQNYSTYRF
+120 
-132 NEKLKSKLKS
+132 
-142 KTTVFRN
+142 
-149 KDKDTV
+149 

-333 TLVKNIKSIQNLGTI
+333 TLVKNIKAIQNLGTI

-424 DYTRKRMSIVVKKQD
+424 DYTRKRMSIVVKKED

-506 KDEINMTFI
+506 KDEKNMTFI

-525 KDVKQTIRDLRKY
+525 KDVKQTIKDLRKY

-558 LVGIQGDIL
+558 LVGIEGDIL
-567 LGIDL
+567 LGTDL
-572 EKMTDDELSKK
+572 EKMTDEELSKK
-583 VEEVNIFARMN
+583 VEEINIFARMN

-606 KNGHVVGYMGDGVND
+606 KNGHVVGYMGDGAND

-685 VFSILIASIFLPF
+685 IFSILIASIFLPF

-722 DSVDEEYILKPRKWN
+722 DSVDEEYIIKPRKWN

-743 FMVVMGITSSVID
+743 FMVVMGMTSSVID

-769 NSATNEAYFQTAWF
+769 NSVANEAYFQTAWF

-813 TIMSLVTVIGTI
+813 AIMSLVTVIGTI

-831 NGISEFHF
+831 NGIPEFHF

-849 VLILNLIYTIIAQ
+849 VLILNLCYTVLAQ
-862 IVKKAY
+862 VVKKAY
-868 IKRYHE
+868 IKKYHE

>member
-1 MKIRKHYIVGHIISL
+1 
-16 LLICKG
+16 
-22 KDKKWNITKF
+22 
-32 LGKSK
+32 
-37 EEIYKILKTDSNGL
+37 
-51 STKEANK
+51 
-58 RLAENGLNIVVENK
+58 
-72 KRGPIY
+72 
-78 FLINSFKDKFILIL
+78 
-92 VILAIISLINNDV
+92 
-105 LGAIIIIVLGILSAL
+105 
-120 ISFAQNYSTYRF
+120 
-132 NEKLKSKLKS
+132 
-142 KTTVFRN
+142 
-149 KDKDTV
+149 
-155 INTENVVV
+155 
-163 GDIITLTAG
+163 
-172 SIVPADLIL
+172 
-181 LESKDLFVNQSAFTG
+181 
-196 ESVPIEKM
+196 
-204 ASKGGKE
+204 
-211 SDDVFNIPNIC
+211 
-222 LMGSNVVSGSG
+222 
-233 IGAVITTGFDT
+233 
-244 YLGKMNK
+244 MNK

-283 VFVLFGFIR
+283 VFLIFGFIR

-333 TLVKNIKSIQNLGTI
+333 TLVKNIKAIQNLGTI

-365 LQKYIDLNGDEDLS
+365 LQKYIDLNGEEDLS

-397 VDRAIVSFGKEHKV
+397 VDRAIISFGKEHKV

-424 DYTRKRMSIVVKKQD
+424 DYTRKRMSIVVKKED

-453 ICTKVNNK
+453 VCTKVNNK

-471 IERINEKAK
+471 IEKIEEKAK

-491 IASKKEYSGVNVFNE
+491 IASKKEYSGANIFNE
-506 KDEINMTFI
+506 KDENNMTFI

-525 KDVKQTIRDLRKY
+525 NDVKQTIRDLRKY

-558 LVGIQGDIL
+558 LVGIEGDIL
-567 LGIDL
+567 LGTDL

-722 DSVDEEYILKPRKWN
+722 DRVDEEYIINPRKWN

-743 FMVVMGITSSVID
+743 FMVVMGMTSSVID

-769 NSATNEAYFQTAWF
+769 NSVSNEAYFQTAWF

-793 IHFIRTEKV
+793 IHFIRTEKM

-813 TIMSLVTVIGTI
+813 AIMSLVTVIGTI
-825 IVPLLL
+825 IVPLFL
-831 NGISEFHF
+831 NEIPEFHF

>member
-1 MKIRKHYIVGHIISL
+1 M
-16 LLICKG
+16 
-22 KDKKWNITKF
+22 
-32 LGKSK
+32 
-37 EEIYKILKTDSNGL
+37 
-51 STKEANK
+51 
-58 RLAENGLNIVVENK
+58 
-72 KRGPIY
+72 
-78 FLINSFKDKFILIL
+78 
-92 VILAIISLINNDV
+92 VILAIISLINNDI
-105 LGAIIIIVLGILSAL
+105 LGAIIIIILGILSAL

-149 KDKDTV
+149 KDKDTL
-155 INTENVVV
+155 INAENVVI
-163 GDIITLTAG
+163 GDIVTLTAG
-172 SIVPADLIL
+172 SIVPADLVL

-196 ESVPIEKM
+196 ESVPIEKI
-204 ASKGGKE
+204 ASNGGKE
-211 SDDVFNIPNIC
+211 TDDVFNIQNIC

-283 VFVLFGFIR
+283 VFLIFGFIR

-333 TLVKNIKSIQNLGTI
+333 TLVKNIKAIQNLGTI

-379 ILKYAYLNSFLST
+379 ILKYAYLNSSLST

-397 VDRAIVSFGKEHKV
+397 VDRAIISFGKEHKV

-424 DYTRKRMSIVVKKQD
+424 DYTRKRMSIVVKKED

-453 ICTKVNNK
+453 VCTKVNNK

-491 IASKKEYSGVNVFNE
+491 IASKKEYSGANVFNA
-506 KDEINMTFI
+506 KDEKNMTFI

-558 LVGIQGDIL
+558 LVGIKGDIL

-722 DSVDEEYILKPRKWN
+722 DSVDEEYIIKPRKWN

-743 FMVVMGITSSVID
+743 FMVVMGMTSSVID

-769 NSATNEAYFQTAWF
+769 NSVSNEAYFQTAWF

-813 TIMSLVTVIGTI
+813 AIMSLVTVIGTI

-831 NGISEFHF
+831 NAIPEFHF

-849 VLILNLIYTIIAQ
+849 VLILNLCYTVLAQ
-862 IVKKAY
+862 VVKKAY
-868 IKRYHE
+868 INKYHE

>member
-1 MKIRKHYIVGHIISL
+1 MKYFEIS
-16 LLICKG
+16 
-22 KDKKWNITKF
+22 N
-32 LGKSK
+32 KSVD
-37 EEIYKILKTDSNGL
+37 EIYKILKTDSNGL
-51 STKEANK
+51 SAKEANK
-58 RLAENGLNIVVENK
+58 RLDRDGLNIVIENK

-92 VILAIISLINNDV
+92 VILAIISFISQDV
-105 LGAIIIIVLGILSAL
+105 LGAIIIIILGILSAL

-132 NEKLKSKLKS
+132 DEKLKSKLKS

-155 INTENVVV
+155 IYAENVVV
-163 GDIITLTAG
+163 GDLITLTAG
-172 SIVPADLIL
+172 SIVPADMVL

-196 ESVPIEKM
+196 ESIPVEKI
-204 ASKGGKE
+204 ANKGGRE
-211 SDDVFNIPNIC
+211 EDDVFNIPNIC
-222 LMGSNVVSGSG
+222 LMGSNVVSGKG
-233 IGAVITTGFDT
+233 IGAVITTGFNT

-251 EISKKREPTNYTK
+251 EINKKKEPTNYTK
-264 EMDSVTKLLIRC
+264 EMDSITKLLIRC
-276 MIIVSIA
+276 MIIVSVA
-283 VFVLFGFIR
+283 VFLIFGFIR

-318 NVNLTKGSRSLEKKK
+318 NVNLTKGSRTLEKKK
-333 TLVKNIKSIQNLGTI
+333 TLVKNIKAIQNLGTI
-348 DTLCTDKTG
+348 DILCTDKTG

-379 ILKYAYLNSFLST
+379 ILKYAYLNSYLST

-397 VDRAIVSFGKEHKV
+397 VDRAIMSFGKEHKV
-411 DIEGYLK
+411 DIEGYIKL
-418 VDEIPF
+418 DEIPF
-424 DYTRKRMSIVVKKQD
+424 DYTRKRMSVVVKKDD

-461 GNVENITKEK
+461 GEIQNITKEK
-471 IERINEKAK
+471 IEIIQEKAK
-480 ELAKKGMQVIA
+480 DLAKKGMQVIA
-491 IASKKEYSGVNVFNE
+491 IASKKEYPGINIFNE
-506 KDEINMTFI
+506 KDEKNMTFI

-525 KDVKQTIRDLRKY
+525 KDVKQTIKELKKY
-538 GINTKVITGD
+538 GIQTKVITGD

-558 LVGIQGDIL
+558 LVGIEGDIL
-567 LGIDL
+567 LGSDL
-572 EKMTDDELSKK
+572 EKMTDEELSKK
-583 VEEVNIFARMN
+583 VEKVSIFARMN
-594 PMQKERIVKALR
+594 PMQKERIVKVLR
-606 KNGHVVGYMGDGVND
+606 TNGHVVGYMGDGVND
-621 AASLHSADVGICV
+621 AASLHLADVGICV

-704 QMLIQDFLFQF
+704 QMLLQDFLFQF

-722 DSVDEEYILKPRKWN
+722 DSVDEEYIIKPRKWD

-743 FMVVMGITSSVID
+743 FMVVMGMTSSVID
-756 VLAFLSFWFILGY
+756 VIAFAIFWFILGY
-769 NSATNEAYFQTAWF
+769 NSVANEAYFQTAWF

-802 PFIQSRASKPL
+802 PFIESRASNSL
-813 TIMSLVTVIGTI
+813 IAMSSVTIIGTI
-825 IVPLLL
+825 LVPILLHS
-831 NGISEFHF
+831 ITEFHF
-839 VILPIKFYLI
+839 VILPAKFYLV
-849 VLILNLIYTIIAQ
+849 VLILIFIYTILSQ
-862 IVKKAY
+862 IVKKKY
-868 IKRYHE
+868 IKKYHE

>member
-1 MKIRKHYIVGHIISL
+1 MKYFEIS
-16 LLICKG
+16 
-22 KDKKWNITKF
+22 N
-32 LGKSK
+32 KSVD
-37 EEIYKILKTDSNGL
+37 EIYKILKTDSNGL
-51 STKEANK
+51 SAKEANK
-58 RLAENGLNIVVENK
+58 RLDRDGLNIVIENK

-92 VILAIISLINNDV
+92 VILAIISFISQDV
-105 LGAIIIIVLGILSAL
+105 LGAIIIIILGILSAL

-155 INTENVVV
+155 IYAENVVV
-163 GDIITLTAG
+163 GDLITLTAG
-172 SIVPADLIL
+172 SIVPADMVL

-196 ESVPIEKM
+196 ESIPVEKI
-204 ASKGGKE
+204 ANKGGRE
-211 SDDVFNIPNIC
+211 EDDVFNIPNIC
-222 LMGSNVVSGSG
+222 LMGSNVVSGKG
-233 IGAVITTGFDT
+233 IGAVITTGFNT

-251 EISKKREPTNYTK
+251 EINKKKEPTNYTK
-264 EMDSVTKLLIRC
+264 EMDSITKLLIRC
-276 MIIVSIA
+276 MIIVSVA
-283 VFVLFGFIR
+283 VFLIFGFIR

-318 NVNLTKGSRSLEKKK
+318 NVNLTKGSRTLEKKK
-333 TLVKNIKSIQNLGTI
+333 TLVKNIKAIQNLGTI
-348 DTLCTDKTG
+348 DILCTDKTG

-379 ILKYAYLNSFLST
+379 ILKYAYLNSYLST

-397 VDRAIVSFGKEHKV
+397 VDRAIMSFGKEHKV
-411 DIEGYLK
+411 DIEGYIKL
-418 VDEIPF
+418 DEIPF
-424 DYTRKRMSIVVKKQD
+424 DYTRKRMSVVVKKDD

-461 GNVENITKEK
+461 GEIQNITKEK
-471 IERINEKAK
+471 IEIIQEKAK
-480 ELAKKGMQVIA
+480 DLANKGMQVIA
-491 IASKKEYSGVNVFNE
+491 IASKKEYPGINIFNE
-506 KDEINMTFI
+506 KDEKNMTFI

-525 KDVKQTIRDLRKY
+525 KDVKQTIKELKKY
-538 GINTKVITGD
+538 GIQTKVITGD

-558 LVGIQGDIL
+558 LVGIEGDIL
-567 LGIDL
+567 LGSDL
-572 EKMTDDELSKK
+572 EKMTDEELSKK
-583 VEEVNIFARMN
+583 VEKVSIFARMN
-594 PMQKERIVKALR
+594 PMQKERIVKVLR
-606 KNGHVVGYMGDGVND
+606 TNGHVVGYMGDGVND
-621 AASLHSADVGICV
+621 AASLHLADVGICV

-704 QMLIQDFLFQF
+704 QMLLQDFLFQF

-722 DSVDEEYILKPRKWN
+722 DSVDEEYIIKPRKWD

-743 FMVVMGITSSVID
+743 FMVVMGMTSSVID
-756 VLAFLSFWFILGY
+756 VIAFAIFWFILGY
-769 NSATNEAYFQTAWF
+769 NSVANEAYFQTAWF

-802 PFIQSRASKPL
+802 PFIESRASNSL
-813 TIMSLVTVIGTI
+813 IAMSSVTIIGTI
-825 IVPLLL
+825 LVPILLHS
-831 NGISEFHF
+831 ITEFHF
-839 VILPIKFYLI
+839 VILPAKFYLV
-849 VLILNLIYTIIAQ
+849 VLILIFIYTILSQ
-862 IVKKAY
+862 IVKKKY
-868 IKRYHE
+868 IKKYHE